1 MRCSGQDLPA
11 PVKVGVVAEDASL
24 EVHWS
29 PPEGPPQPTYYQ
41 VQYKKYSKQNPSP
54 DWVLVED
61 CNGTAVTRC
70 DLSDLITD
78 RKHKYLARV
87 RLVTE
92 HGTSNWT
99 VKRFSP
105 SDERSLVLLPP
116 RLALSLGA
124 TSLRV
129 SFLKKPQLEKVFAGT
144 FGLKYTIYV
153 REGGHADQT
162 SYVLPEDK
170 NQWQLEFLQK
180 GQIYCISAK
189 VESISGNTAS
199 ANSEEQ
205 CVLVAGTPWVLILM
219 VLGCLVGVLAF
230 SFLLL
235 CWFLRRP
242 AILPR
247 TLKSL
252 GSSWQP
258 LRVGAVAVETVTSPW
273 RPVWFLEGRK
283 EEKAEDGRRGS
294 ADSGVSLGQRPPQ
307 AGGGTAAGEAGRYGG
322 EAALGLEDSGC
333 GSLGRRDSRGSEE
346 LPLLEERSYAGGQ
359 QKEDSG
365 VSLGSRYRGTDS
377 VGDADGGEGCT
388 LQEVLVTDGYRSQ
401 IPASRGAAAGAEGA
415 DSPLGY
421 RPSFPGCACA
431 GRGACVWCRAG
442 DEPEGKSA
450 PPPDPLTGQIPALDC
465 KGAGP
470 PEGPSLACFPDG
482 YFRKATLQAGEP
494 GHPKAPPPPP
504 ADLLLSFEAAPL
516 LIPAPRLPLVDAQRE
531 RRPRPFAPSLGD
543 VELGGT

>member
-1 MRCSGQDLPA
+1 GQDLPA

-105 SDERSLVLLPP
+105 SD
-116 RLALSLGA
+116 A
-124 TSLRV
+124 TSHPPGSDVKTICASDSTHAFKCRVRFVRFFSLPVLTSRRLVSIGVSIRV
-129 SFLKKPQLEKVFAGT
+129 SFSVSTLSMRVSISVSIDLNAFK
-144 FGLKYTIYV
+144 
-153 REGGHADQT
+153 
-162 SYVLPEDK
+162 
-170 NQWQLEFLQK
+170 K

-431 GRGACVWCRAG
+431 GRGACVWC
-442 DEPEGKSA
+442 
-450 PPPDPLTGQIPALDC
+450 
-465 KGAGP
+465 
-470 PEGPSLACFPDG
+470 
-482 YFRKATLQAGEP
+482 
-494 GHPKAPPPPP
+494 
-504 ADLLLSFEAAPL
+504 
-516 LIPAPRLPLVDAQRE
+516 
-531 RRPRPFAPSLGD
+531 
-543 VELGGT
+543 